1 MQPVYIL
8 GYWTAHRTR
17 SWQSNGR
24 ISRVLVLYFFNVLQT
39 AFLHK
44 RAQVVSSADMMT
56 SSMFSASSS
65 CTFIVKPVSAQ
76 TKITRNCSS
85 SPLRISDGPR
95 VKVKVRVEDVPV
107 VISEEQ
113 CCAFVKLS
121 STVAM
126 RTLSQR
132 YIRWRPTSSVNERYV
147 SITESVT
154 IAALSFC
161 FSV

>member
-1 MQPVYIL
+1 MVQYNNLLFYIL
-8 GYWTAHRTR
+8 
-17 SWQSNGR
+17 
-24 ISRVLVLYFFNVLQT
+24 FNVSQT

-44 RAQVVSSADMMT
+44 KAQVVSSADMMT
-56 SSMFSASSS
+56 SSMFTASSS
-65 CTFIVKPVSAQ
+65 STFIVKPVSVQAR
-76 TKITRNCSS
+76 ITRNCSS

-95 VKVKVRVEDVPV
+95 VKVKVRVKEVPV

-132 YIRWRPTSSVNERYV
+132 YSRWRPTSSVHERY
-147 SITESVT
+147 
-154 IAALSFC
+154 AD
-161 FSV
+161 